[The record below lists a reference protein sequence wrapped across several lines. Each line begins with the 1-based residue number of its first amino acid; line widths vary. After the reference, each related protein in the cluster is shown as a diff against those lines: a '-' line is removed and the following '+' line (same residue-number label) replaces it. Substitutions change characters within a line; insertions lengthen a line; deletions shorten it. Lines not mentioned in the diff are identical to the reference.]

1 MSRYKDQ
8 DLFGSGPH
16 EFHMHGL
23 SQRHASHEQPGAD
36 GARLTTL
43 GFGARKIEATGTLL
57 ADYAVEMNQQVDVIE
72 AAMDDQPGTLIDDQD
87 RQFDDVVLIAF
98 RPEIVRRA
106 GVRLSLEYQAD
117 FMQVQT

>member
-16 EFHMHGL
+16 AFHMHGL

-36 GARLTTL
+36 GARLTML
-43 GFGARKIEATGTLL
+43 GYRARKIELTGTLL
-57 ADYAVEMNQQVDVIE
+57 ADTAGQMNQQVDVIE

-87 RQFDDVVLIAF
+87 RQFDDVILIAF

-106 GVRLSLEYQAD
+106 GARLSLEYQAD
-117 FMQVQT
+117 FMQVQV